1 MSANSHSLGRH
12 PLYTA
17 LTALGIFLVGVY
29 AGYFN
34 AGAGIMM
41 LTLLAVV
48 NRQKTFAVNNA
59 LKNVAMTVT
68 NTIAVI
74 IFAFETTIEWNFV
87 IPLFIGNIVGGI
99 LGPII
104 VRRVPSRLMQIIVG
118 CGALVLAISL
128 LVRNLL

>member
-1 MSANSHSLGRH
+1 
-12 PLYTA
+12 
-17 LTALGIFLVGVY
+17 
-29 AGYFN
+29 
-34 AGAGIMM
+34 MM